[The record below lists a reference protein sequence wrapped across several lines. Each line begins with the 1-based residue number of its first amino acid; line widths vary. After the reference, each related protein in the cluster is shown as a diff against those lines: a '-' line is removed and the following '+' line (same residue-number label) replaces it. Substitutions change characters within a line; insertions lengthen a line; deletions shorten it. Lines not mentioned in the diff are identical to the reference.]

1 MVLRGGGGGTPAN
14 NEIWYTTT
22 DGSTL
27 MPSAIV
33 GWGANIIETTNDL
46 IYFDGAVTTV
56 PARAFYN
63 NKNLAT
69 IALPDSV
76 TSIGTNSFS
85 YCTNLTEIV
94 IGAGVMYIN
103 ANAFSGCSNLTTVYC
118 KPTTPP
124 EGFMWSQLDQAT
136 TIYVPKEALAA
147 YNALFGSVINPPN
160 IQPYEF

>member
-1 MVLRGGGGGTPAN
+1 MVLRGGGGSTPAN

-22 DGSTL
+22 DGTKL
-27 MPSAIV
+27 TPSVGI

-46 IYFDGAVTTV
+46 IKFDGDVTIV

-63 NKNLAT
+63 NESLAT

-76 TSIGTNSFS
+76 TSIKANSFS

-94 IGAGVMYIN
+94 IGAGVTSISI
-103 ANAFSGCSNLTTVYC
+103 NAFSGCSNLTTAYC

-124 EGFMWSQLDQAT
+124 EGFVWSRIGFAT
-136 TIYVPKEALAA
+136 TIYVPKSALAA
-147 YNALFGSVINPPN
+147 YNALYKDSLNTPN
-160 IQPYEF
+160 IQPFNF